1 MAVQLPHRKRKSP
14 MSQMNVVPYID
25 VMLVLLIIFMV
36 TAPMLSTGEIE
47 IPSAGISNKA
57 PEKYIRVSIGINN
70 TMELTDTN
78 GKTNAVAMNQLVDQ
92 VKAMQNGDNNI
103 AVIIAADKKV
113 EYDRVVQVLSILHEN
128 GVKRAGLLTIG
139 KSPTS

>member
-1 MAVQLPHRKRKSP
+1 MAVQLPHRKCKSP

-57 PEKYIRVSIGINN
+57 PEKNIRISIGINKSI
-70 TMELTDTN
+70 ELTDIN
-78 GKTNAVAMNQLVDQ
+78 GKTTVVTINQLVEQ
-92 VKAMQNGDNNI
+92 VKAMQNGDENI
-103 AVIIAADKKV
+103 AVVIAADKKV
-113 EYDRVVQVLSILHEN
+113 EYDHVIQVLSLLHEN
-128 GVKRAGLLTIG
+128 GFKRAGLLTMD
-139 KSPTS
+139 KSQSP